1 MRSCHCFLNVRIV
14 FLILV
19 VSIALLLPVKVTAA
33 EPDRVLST
41 LPLEPVSAAEREQIW
56 SRLALTPIAEPTGIP
71 WIKSIGAS
79 EGVGIVLL
87 STQHDLLFLDDGGT
101 LRSGFHFDTPGTV
114 GLCVAE
120 NHILVFLTRGQL
132 VVVLTKDGSLAQL
145 YRLTELNYETQ
156 KRWNEL
162 AFREEAETGS
172 GHLELRNQGDGPAFF
187 QEEHTYTKLVLTDAE
202 TGAEKLLFD
211 VSAQAAQ
218 ARWVKL
224 LLGFLCAAITLG
236 VVFHARKNKHT

>member
-1 MRSCHCFLNVRIV
+1 MRCYHQIQNMLRV
-14 FLILV
+14 ILAV
-19 VSIALLLPVKVTAA
+19 VSCWLLLSAQVKAA

-41 LPLEPVSAAEREQIW
+41 LPLEPVSATEREEIW

-71 WIKSIGAS
+71 LIKSIGAS

-87 STQHDLLFLDDGGT
+87 STQHDLFLLDDGGT
-101 LRSGFHFDTPGTV
+101 LRLGFHFDTPGTA

-218 ARWVKL
+218 ARWMKM
-224 LLGFLCAAITLG
+224 LLGFLSVVITLSVG
-236 VVFHARKNKHT
+236 LHKRKSSG